1 MVGLSGLE
9 KFSHLEDKIYRTIE
23 LTKTL
28 RQEKESME
36 KELSL
41 MRRDMG
47 SVLNEKERLESQV
60 EKLLAERETIR
71 MKVEAML
78 DAVAALDPEM
88 AEELRL
94 AHTSARCKA
103 VWKPLAAP
111 PSESRS
117 TIRPITFALMAIRNT
132 LFNWRSLSTAG
143 CERFRLARSRS
154 IRSKWQSSQHCT

>member
-28 RQEKESME
+28 RQEKESLE

-41 MRRDMG
+41 ARRG
-47 SVLNEKERLESQV
+47 IASTPKETERLERQV
-60 EKLLAERETIR
+60 EQLLAERDMIR

-88 AEELRL
+88 AEELR
-94 AHTSARCKA
+94 
-103 VWKPLAAP
+103 
-111 PSESRS
+111 
-117 TIRPITFALMAIRNT
+117 
-132 LFNWRSLSTAG
+132 
-143 CERFRLARSRS
+143 
-154 IRSKWQSSQHCT
+154 

>member
-28 RQEKESME
+28 RQEKDALE
-36 KELSL
+36 KELSI

-47 SVLNEKERLESQV
+47 SVLNEKERLENQV
-60 EKLLAERETIR
+60 EKLLAERDTIR

-88 AEELRL
+88 AEELR
-94 AHTSARCKA
+94 
-103 VWKPLAAP
+103 
-111 PSESRS
+111 
-117 TIRPITFALMAIRNT
+117 
-132 LFNWRSLSTAG
+132 
-143 CERFRLARSRS
+143 
-154 IRSKWQSSQHCT
+154 

>member
-1 MVGLSGLE
+1 MVALSGLE

-28 RQEKESME
+28 RQDNESLQ

-47 SVLNEKERLESQV
+47 NVLDEKERLETQV
-60 EKLLAERETIR
+60 EKLLAERDLIR

-88 AEELRL
+88 AEEL
-94 AHTSARCKA
+94 
-103 VWKPLAAP
+103 
-111 PSESRS
+111 SR
-117 TIRPITFALMAIRNT
+117 
-132 LFNWRSLSTAG
+132 
-143 CERFRLARSRS
+143 
-154 IRSKWQSSQHCT
+154 

>member
-1 MVGLSGLE
+1 MMVGLSGLE

-23 LTKTL
+23 LTKSL
-28 RQEKESME
+28 RQEKESIE

-47 SVLNEKERLESQV
+47 SVLNEKERLETQV

-88 AEELRL
+88 AEELR
-94 AHTSARCKA
+94 
-103 VWKPLAAP
+103 
-111 PSESRS
+111 
-117 TIRPITFALMAIRNT
+117 
-132 LFNWRSLSTAG
+132 
-143 CERFRLARSRS
+143 
-154 IRSKWQSSQHCT
+154 

>member
-28 RQEKESME
+28 RQEKDSLE

-47 SVLNEKERLESQV
+47 SVLNEKERLETQV
-60 EKLLAERETIR
+60 ENLLAERDMIR

-88 AEELRL
+88 AEELR
-94 AHTSARCKA
+94 
-103 VWKPLAAP
+103 
-111 PSESRS
+111 
-117 TIRPITFALMAIRNT
+117 
-132 LFNWRSLSTAG
+132 
-143 CERFRLARSRS
+143 
-154 IRSKWQSSQHCT
+154 